1 MDEERLASPASAY
14 KHRRSLSVGWRRKR
28 CGRTVAVFCGGTQTC
43 WPYWSFTAAAKE
55 SVMAKTQKMTKAQ
68 RDQAADKKAGIKPGS
83 KQDAAIDKRKGI
95 PPKY

>member
-1 MDEERLASPASAY
+1 
-14 KHRRSLSVGWRRKR
+14 
-28 CGRTVAVFCGGTQTC
+28 
-43 WPYWSFTAAAKE
+43 
-55 SVMAKTQKMTKAQ
+55 MAKTQKMTKAQ